1 MKETLILIFSTA
13 GALFILSTSIAMV
26 RQPDVYL
33 RISVTAKASTLGVGL
48 ILLAAAIYFEAFPVV
63 SRILAIILFIF
74 LTVTIGG
81 HMLARAA
88 YFTKTPIWKG
98 TLIDELAGKY
108 DPETHVL
115 HSETPDENSKQP
127 DTKPDEKMEQ

>member
-1 MKETLILIFSTA
+1 MKEVIIMVCSTV
-13 GALFILSTSIAMV
+13 GALFILSTSVAML

-33 RISVTAKASTLGVGL
+33 RISVTAKASTLGVGM

-98 TLIDELAGKY
+98 TKIDELAGKY

-115 HSETPDENSKQP
+115 YSDTPDENSKQP
-127 DTKPDEKMEQ
+127 DKKPDEKLEQ